1 MPAPLPAIPALFSKE
16 NEGVGNMTEAQMF
29 EDSNEDKQAKAFEL
43 YKATN
48 GELPLT
54 KIAQQVGASS
64 RTVQRWAKANNWKE
78 QLTKENRSLQNLD
91 IATEPDIYQEIIS
104 RDELVVSTQNLR
116 LVLDCLNEKISKE
129 SETLSQ
135 MKLDDLLKIATN
147 FSKAISEATKAIED
161 TKPLEN
167 QEPKEDDIAWL
178 HELIAKDPE
187 TLELAN
193 KLLQKLAGE

>member
-1 MPAPLPAIPALFSKE
+1 
-16 NEGVGNMTEAQMF
+16 MTEAQMF
-29 EDSNEDKQAKAFEL
+29 EDSNQDKQPKAFEL

-54 KIAQQVGASS
+54 KIAQQVGASP

-161 TKPLEN
+161 TKPLEI